1 MKSLPSSR
9 KKLRPSVKQRGV
21 VLFFAL
27 IALVVMSLAAVA
39 LIRSVDT
46 GTMIAGNLAL
56 RQAATT
62 SGDAGVEAAMNW
74 LEAQQL
80 ATATNLQNDP
90 AHPFNVTDAASGY
103 YSNIRPNEELTN
115 GTVDWD
121 DTDSVALAMDA
132 SGNAARYIIERV
144 CRDPDQVP
152 TATNCLLVT
161 TNVTPNDAVQ
171 IMPAGGNFT
180 TSTTESTQF
189 RITVKVDGLKNTV
202 SYIQSFVY

>member
-1 MKSLPSSR
+1 
-9 KKLRPSVKQRGV
+9 
-21 VLFFAL
+21 
-27 IALVVMSLAAVA
+27 MSLAAVA

-80 ATATNLQNDP
+80 ATATNVQNDP

-115 GTVDWD
+115 GTVNWD
-121 DTDSVALAMDA
+121 DTDSVALAVDA

-152 TATNCLLVT
+152 TAANCLLVT
-161 TNVTPNDAVQ
+161 TNATTNDAVQ

-180 TSTTESTQF
+180 ASTTESTQF